1 MNGLITKIESGSLAE
16 ELELVAGD
24 KILQVNGHNLRDIID
39 LSFQLAE
46 EEIELLVEH
55 ADGSR
60 EVIAFE
66 KDVDEELGAEFES
79 AVFDDVRRCKNHC
92 VFCFVDM
99 IAPNMRPTLSIKDDD
114 YRLSFLFGNFITL
127 TNMTAKDFRRIKNF
141 HLSPL
146 FVSIHS
152 MNPDLRAKMLRTP
165 LAAKIHEQLDELQR
179 AGVEYH
185 TQVVLCK
192 DLNDGAELDLTIS
205 EILKRR
211 PHALSLAI
219 VPVGVTRHRRDKF
232 PLRQFDRDS
241 AAKVIE
247 QVEIFQRQIRAET
260 GQTFVY
266 LGDEFY
272 LLAEKNLPP
281 AEFYDDFPQIENGI
295 GMTRNFIEEFKS
307 EGNENYQT
315 ASKQTGWMQ
324 RHVAPQIE
332 NGIGMTRNFI
342 EEWSSLKPKTQNL
355 KPAVD
360 VVSGTSFAKILRGL
374 VADKPNVRLVPVVNK
389 FFGDRVN
396 VSGLLTGGDIIS
408 ALKSIGGSRDAIL
421 IPATA
426 LKSGEEIFLDDVT
439 LAEIK
444 KIFAPA
450 KVIPIR
456 DGAEF
461 FRAINGQLN
470 VVEDA

>member
-1 MNGLITKIESGSLAE
+1 MNGLITKIETGSLAE
-16 ELELVAGD
+16 ELELVVGD
-24 KILQVNGHNLRDIID
+24 KILQINGHNLRDIID

-66 KDVDEELGAEFES
+66 KDIDEELGAEFES
-79 AVFDDVRRCKNHC
+79 AVFDGVRRCKNHC

-99 IAPNMRPTLSIKDDD
+99 IAPNMRRTLSIKDDD

-146 FVSIHS
+146 FVSVHS
-152 MNPDLRAKMLRTP
+152 MNPNLRAKMLRTP
-165 LAAKIHEQLDELQR
+165 LAAKIHEQLDELER

-185 TQVVLCK
+185 TQIVLCK
-192 DLNDGAELDLTIS
+192 DLNDGAELDLTIT

-232 PLRQFDRDS
+232 PLRQFDKNS

-295 GMTRNFIEEFKS
+295 GMTRNFIEEFNAEKIS
-307 EGNENYQT
+307 GG
-315 ASKQTGWMQ
+315 K
-324 RHVAPQIE
+324 
-332 NGIGMTRNFI
+332 NF
-342 EEWSSLKPKTQNL
+342 S
-355 KPAVD
+355 VD

-396 VSGLLTGGDIIS
+396 VSGLLTGNDIID
-408 ALKSIGGSRDAIL
+408 ALKSIGGSRDVIL

-439 LAEIK
+439 LAELR
-444 KIFAPA
+444 KIFAPT
-450 KVIPIR
+450 KIIPIH

-461 FRAINGQLN
+461 YRAVNGNFIGGQS
-470 VVEDA
+470 

>member
-1 MNGLITKIESGSLAE
+1 MSGLITRVDAGSLAE

-24 KILQVNGHNLRDIID
+24 KILQVNGHAPLDIID
-39 LSFQLAE
+39 LSFLLAE
-46 EEIELLVEH
+46 EEIELLIEH

-60 EVIAFE
+60 EVIAFD
-66 KDVDEELGAEFES
+66 KDIDEELGAQFET
-79 AVFDDVRRCKNHC
+79 AVFDGVRRCKNHC

-99 IAPNMRPTLSIKDDD
+99 IAPNMRRTLSIKDDD

-127 TNMTAKDFRRIKNF
+127 TNLTPKDFRRIKKF

-146 FVSIHS
+146 FVSVHAI
-152 MNPDLRAKMLRTP
+152 NPELRAKILRTERG
-165 LAAKIHEQLDELQR
+165 ANIQSQLDELER

-192 DLNDGAELDLTIS
+192 DLNDGAELDRTIA
-205 EILKRR
+205 EILRRR

-232 PLRQFDRDS
+232 PLKQFDKNS
-241 AAKVIE
+241 AAEVIE
-247 QVEIFQRQIRAET
+247 QVERVQRRLRAET
-260 GQTFVY
+260 GRTFVY

-295 GMTRNFIEEFKS
+295 GMTRDFIDEF
-307 EGNENYQT
+307 T
-315 ASKQTGWMQ
+315 AAEIPD
-324 RHVAPQIE
+324 APQNI
-332 NGIGMTRNFI
+332 
-342 EEWSSLKPKTQNL
+342 L
-355 KPAVD
+355 VD
-360 VVSGTSFAKILRGL
+360 VVSGTSFAKVLRSL
-374 VADKPNVRLVPVVNK
+374 VGDRSNVRIVPVANK
-389 FFGDRVN
+389 FFGERVN

-408 ALKSIGGSRDAIL
+408 ALKSVGGRRDVIL

-426 LKSGEEIFLDDVT
+426 LKSGDEIFLDDVS
-439 LAEIK
+439 LDELR

-450 KVIPIR
+450 QVIPIR
-456 DGAEF
+456 GGSQFRRALDG
-461 FRAINGQLN
+461 GGC
-470 VVEDA
+470 

>member
-1 MNGLITKIESGSLAE
+1 MEGIISRIEKNSLAE

-24 KILQVNGHNLRDIID
+24 KILQVNGRAPLDIID

-46 EEIELLVEH
+46 EEIELLIEH
-55 ADGSR
+55 TDGAR
-60 EVIAFE
+60 EIIAFE

-79 AVFDDVRRCKNHC
+79 AVFDGVRRCKNHC

-99 IAPNMRPTLSIKDDD
+99 IAPNMRKTLSIKDDD

-127 TNMTAKDFRRIKNF
+127 TNLTAKDFRRIKNF

-146 FVSIHS
+146 FVSVHT

-165 LAAKIHEQLDELQR
+165 LGAKIQTQLDELEKS
-179 AGVEYH
+179 GVEYH

-192 DLNDGAELDLTIS
+192 DLNDGAELDFTIT

-232 PLRQFDRDS
+232 PLKQFDKNS

-247 QVEIFQRQIRAET
+247 QVEAFQEKIRAET
-260 GQTFVY
+260 GRTFIY

-272 LLAEKNLPP
+272 LLAEKDLPP
-281 AEFYDDFPQIENGI
+281 VEFYDDFPQIENGI
-295 GMTRNFIEEFKS
+295 GMTRNFIEEFHTCQLAANS
-307 EGNENYQT
+307 WPLT
-315 ASKQTGWMQ
+315 AK
-324 RHVAPQIE
+324 I
-332 NGIGMTRNFI
+332 
-342 EEWSSLKPKTQNL
+342 
-355 KPAVD
+355 D
-360 VVSGTSFAKILRGL
+360 VVSGTSFAKVLSKLTG
-374 VADKPNVRLVPVVNK
+374 DCPNVRIIPVEDK
-389 FFGDRVN
+389 FFGERVN
-396 VSGLLTGGDIIS
+396 VSGLLTGGDIID
-408 ALKSIGGSRDAIL
+408 ALKNFGGKRDLIL

-439 LAEIK
+439 VDDLR

-450 KVIPIR
+450 KVLPIH
-456 DGAEF
+456 DGFEF
-461 FRAINGQLN
+461 REI
-470 VVEDA
+470 VVSG